1 MKEAKKKGKKNTKT
15 SSNCLAKVF
24 IFLLLRLPVF
34 FFTRLEGPE
43 CLSSCRLRVFTPPPP
58 GRSWP
63 FNRMVYRVL
72 PNPRTRL
79 VGWPAALN
87 DERPSSRPVGYRVF
101 RLFFLRRF
109 VCARF
114 RLRCRTTG
122 LKRRPLIGSH
132 RFPMEDLS
140 SPSGRAEASQPPTA
154 TPSPSPPP
162 PPKKKLGKTR

>member
-1 MKEAKKKGKKNTKT
+1 M
-15 SSNCLAKVF
+15 SVQ
-24 IFLLLRLPVF
+24 LPSPSVY
-34 FFTRLEGPE
+34 
-43 CLSSCRLRVFTPPPP
+43 PPPP

-140 SPSGRAEASQPPTA
+140 SPSGRAIGPRGLS
-154 TPSPSPPP
+154 TPNCNPIPLTTTTT
-162 PPKKKLGKTR
+162 KKKLGKTR